1 MKQTTMA
8 LIGLICVVCAATMM
22 SGCLGT
28 YDASDASGSKYES
41 NHLTILETSTEV
53 GSISDMYV
61 MGTIRND
68 GKDIFYGADIK
79 TTIYDK
85 NGNVIRE
92 GNGIAFQMYPGETST
107 FRTMLG
113 GQLYR
118 DTAASYEIAIIHQ
131 NWGELTREETMKMVT
146 TASGNVDQPWS

>member
-1 MKQTTMA
+1 MKTKTI
-8 LIGLICVVCAATMM
+8 LNIVVICVVCAVTLM

-28 YDASDASGSKYES
+28 YDASDASGSKYGS

-79 TTIYDK
+79 TTVYDK
-85 NGNVIRE
+85 NGNVISE
-92 GNGIAFQMYPGETST
+92 ENGRAFQMYPGETCT

-118 DTAASYEIAIIHQ
+118 DVAASYDIRRHLE
-131 NWGELTREETMKMVT
+131 R
-146 TASGNVDQPWS
+146 